1 MKTALP
7 FRKEKKQTRKKK
19 NKTKNKN
26 NQNKNNNNK
35 NNKLKENKI
44 IQLLTVVPELVTL
57 DRSLTHM
64 LQ

>member
-26 NQNKNNNNK
+26 KQNKNNNK